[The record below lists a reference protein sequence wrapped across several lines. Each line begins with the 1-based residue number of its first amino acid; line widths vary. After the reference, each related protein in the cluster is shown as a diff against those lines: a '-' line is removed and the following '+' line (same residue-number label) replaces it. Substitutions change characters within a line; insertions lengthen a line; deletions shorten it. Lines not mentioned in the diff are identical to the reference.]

1 MIWKKLNSS
10 FNLVSHQSD
19 NDKTYSYAKNSYEAK
34 YQFLIHKREN
44 TSLKHFND
52 SKAFIEYL
60 NDKSGIYRTIEEHS
74 SNKKTELLLMIWLL
88 KCLVMKWLI

>member
-19 NDKTYSYAKNSYEAK
+19 NDKTYSYTKNSYEAK

-74 SNKKTELLLMIWLL
+74 SNKKTELLLMI
-88 KCLVMKWLI
+88 